1 VRKLGPW
8 DLRLRKQPKYSTLKR
23 FKCPDQNKMEM
34 QAPLFSFQFWHIYT
48 HSKMDQ
54 RPDTSQLL
62 ISFQVNAS
70 VSWMLRWLI
79 DRLIIRGWVYTQ
91 PERRCTQA
99 MNALSS
105 RLLLV
110 RVRLSLS
117 CPPGRQAG
125 TIPTTSITDHVSKRK
140 KRPSSSGS
148 GGCTTEDIRTH
159 GPLYSSSIRPSQ
171 QDSLLY
177 TQFSRTHPSSISS
190 SIHSI
195 HCGDPLI
202 TLSKYIHVWS
212 SFEGFIKTNLMMQSK
227 FNLNFWFV
235 SYSIFS
241 LCLASGARHCPI

>member
-1 VRKLGPW
+1 
-8 DLRLRKQPKYSTLKR
+8 
-23 FKCPDQNKMEM
+23 MEM

-79 DRLIIRGWVYTQ
+79 DRLIIRGWVHSSYTQ

-99 MNALSS
+99 MNVLSS

-140 KRPSSSGS
+140 RRPSSSGS
-148 GGCTTEDIRTH
+148 GGCTTDENPHSVAQLCHPPHPAIIRRAENHNFFSIRTSH
-159 GPLYSSSIRPSQ
+159 FSCAVKYK
-171 QDSLLY
+171 D
-177 TQFSRTHPSSISS
+177 QFSQPT
-190 SIHSI
+190 
-195 HCGDPLI
+195 CYGLWQ
-202 TLSKYIHVWS
+202 LS
-212 SFEGFIKTNLMMQSK
+212 
-227 FNLNFWFV
+227 
-235 SYSIFS
+235 
-241 LCLASGARHCPI
+241 ASV

>member
-91 PERRCTQA
+91 PGPCLVPRFHSQI
-99 MNALSS
+99 
-105 RLLLV
+105 LL
-110 RVRLSLS
+110 
-117 CPPGRQAG
+117 CKKK
-125 TIPTTSITDHVSKRK
+125 IPVTSKWWHM
-140 KRPSSSGS
+140 
-148 GGCTTEDIRTH
+148 H
-159 GPLYSSSIRPSQ
+159 GVLNV
-171 QDSLLY
+171 D
-177 TQFSRTHPSSISS
+177 
-190 SIHSI
+190 
-195 HCGDPLI
+195 
-202 TLSKYIHVWS
+202 
-212 SFEGFIKTNLMMQSK
+212 EIKN
-227 FNLNFWFV
+227 
-235 SYSIFS
+235 
-241 LCLASGARHCPI
+241 